1 MQNSETGLLKI
12 RQDVIIDR
20 VIEELGLENG
30 LAKVKCTPYE
40 AKPLAKDRIV
50 CKCLVNLFKV
60 ALLKLFCTFML
71 ILAWTLRMQ

>member
-40 AKPLAKDRIV
+40 AKPLAKDKDSLQVSGQFI
-50 CKCLVNLFKV
+50 
-60 ALLKLFCTFML
+60 
-71 ILAWTLRMQ
+71 